1 MNKTE
6 LIQIRVS
13 KAKKEKLKEIAKR
26 KNLNMTMILC
36 NYIDEIILK
45 DGNINFNNI
54 EENDVIRNLI
64 DENLILSEEIE
75 KAKQRARR
83 GGRKRIIEDEEIIKK
98 IQKSKK
104 SYSKLSKEYGV
115 SIGTI
120 QAIKNKIGGY
130 DEKRRRKGQ

>member
-54 EENDVIRNLI
+54 EGNDVIKNLI

-104 SYSKLSKEYGV
+104 SYLKLSKEYGISV
-115 SIGTI
+115 GTI
-120 QAIKNKIGGY
+120 QAIKKRKGGY
-130 DEKRRRKGQ
+130 NEKPKRKGQ